1 MLFQNKENLAAKVH
15 QLHLVVGR
23 KSERS
28 KDLCCY
34 SIILCEK
41 ITPIKGRMTLSE
53 CSQCR
58 MCGKE
63 FKGKKC
69 LLKHEAQHLNDLGLA
84 NAEKLGQMGPPLA
97 SVEAGQ
103 QEDSQY
109 RCRYVHSKALDSSFK
124 IDPRIYPSSKVRI
137 GIGGKPRDS
146 YGLKRST
153 ILLSLVRVL
162 GVKGGSSLL
171 YLLAQNTVHWSL
183 RVLEGR
189 VCNGLNGSSK
199 SSNFS

>member
-1 MLFQNKENLAAKVH
+1 MIDLCSKSSGRANRTFSETPNSRLNLIVFVLFQNIQNLATNFH
-15 QLHLVVGR
+15 LLHLVVGR

-109 RCRYVHSKALDSSFK
+109 RCRYVLHSS
-124 IDPRIYPSSKVRI
+124 
-137 GIGGKPRDS
+137 
-146 YGLKRST
+146 
-153 ILLSLVRVL
+153 
-162 GVKGGSSLL
+162 
-171 YLLAQNTVHWSL
+171 
-183 RVLEGR
+183 
-189 VCNGLNGSSK
+189 
-199 SSNFS
+199 

>member
-1 MLFQNKENLAAKVH
+1 
-15 QLHLVVGR
+15 
-23 KSERS
+23 
-28 KDLCCY
+28 
-34 SIILCEK
+34 
-41 ITPIKGRMTLSE
+41 MTLSE

-109 RCRYVHSKALDSSFK
+109 RCRYVH
-124 IDPRIYPSSKVRI
+124 IVR
-137 GIGGKPRDS
+137 
-146 YGLKRST
+146 
-153 ILLSLVRVL
+153 
-162 GVKGGSSLL
+162 
-171 YLLAQNTVHWSL
+171 HWIHHN
-183 RVLEGR
+183 R
-189 VCNGLNGSSK
+189 
-199 SSNFS
+199 